1 MRFFPSTLLS
11 RLGLAT
17 VALAAAAFISAGAA
31 GLFAFG
37 DWPDENVKAVAV
49 KPIAVADTPGDAA
62 PRPVPRRERPRRA
75 EVPAARPAPAPRI
88 ADDPPRPTL
97 IGDSG
102 AGATEPPAPP
112 APPPPA
118 PPPPPPPPP
127 ENPVQLVTGV
137 VEDAASRLPRP
148 TGAVDSLLTQTAA
161 AVNALGRA
169 VRDLLA
175 PSS

>member
-37 DWPDENVKAVAV
+37 DWPDEDVKAVPA
-49 KPIAVADTPGDAA
+49 KPIAVADASGDTA
-62 PRPVPRRERPRRA
+62 PRPAPRRERPRRA
-75 EVPAARPAPAPRI
+75 APPAARPAPAPRI

-102 AGATEPPAPP
+102 DGATEPPAPP
-112 APPPPA
+112 PPPPA
-118 PPPPPPPPP
+118 LTPPPPPPAA

-137 VEDAASRLPRP
+137 VEDAASKIPRP
-148 TGAVDSLLTQTAA
+148 AGAIDSLLTQTAA
-161 AVNALGRA
+161 AVDALGRA

-175 PSS
+175 PPR